1 MAASRHTHIHQPFF
15 DTVAR
20 LPNKVALVCDGQRH
34 TYTELATHVK
44 QLSERLTDFGLKRGD
59 RIALF
64 LDNSVELVA
73 GLLAASSIGAVFM
86 PINGLTRQEKLAYL
100 LNDAR
105 ASALI
110 THAVL
115 QPTWLGALAAN
126 SSVHVCL
133 VVGGDND
140 ADCIEPRCQR
150 YPQPYQQHQPL
161 HGSAWPHAEYAAVG
175 ETELASIIYTS
186 GSTGEPKGVML
197 THLNMMSA
205 LCSVMAYLHV
215 REDDIIM
222 CVLPLAFGYGLYH
235 WLLAANTGATLIL
248 ESSFAF
254 PLKVVQQMAAERA
267 TFFPGVPTIFSQL
280 LNVKGLDQFD
290 LSALRVITN
299 AAAPLSE
306 EHIRRLRLAFSQAKL
321 YSMYGLTECKRVT
334 YLPPEQLDVRPSSVG
349 RGMPYQNHWL
359 ADESGV
365 PLANGSTGELVV
377 RGPHVMRGY
386 WEKPELTAERLKPAP
401 TSSPFAGEIVLHT
414 GDLFRTDADGW
425 LYFVARKDD
434 IIKTRGEKVSPR
446 EVENAIYALNGVL
459 EVAVIGTPDELLGA
473 AVKAFVIK
481 KPGANL
487 GERDVIRHC
496 LSRLESFM
504 APKYVEFV
512 TELPKTDTG
521 KIKKSNLR

>member
-1 MAASRHTHIHQPFF
+1 MAAPYHSLVHQPFF
-15 DTVAR
+15 DTAAR
-20 LPNKVALVCDGQRH
+20 LPEKEALVCDGRRH
-34 TYTELATHVK
+34 TYAELAARVE
-44 QLSERLTDFGLKRGD
+44 QLATLLANFGIKRGD
-59 RIALF
+59 RVALF
-64 LDNSVELVA
+64 LDNSVELVT
-73 GLLAASSIGAVFM
+73 GLLAASRIGAVFV
-86 PINGLTRQEKLAYL
+86 PINGLTRKEKLAHL

-115 QPTWLGALAAN
+115 QPTWLGALAVN
-126 SSVHVCL
+126 STVHLCL
-133 VVGGDND
+133 VVDGGGDTNRV
-140 ADCIEPRCQR
+140 EPRCQPFPQLPR
-150 YPQPYQQHQPL
+150 HWPQPVAPL
-161 HGSAWPHAEYAAVG
+161 HAEYVAAE
-175 ETELASIIYTS
+175 ETDLVSLIYTS

-197 THLNMMSA
+197 TQLNMASA
-205 LCSVMAYLHV
+205 LRSVMAYLHV
-215 REDDIIM
+215 REDDVIM

-235 WLLAANTGATLIL
+235 WLLAANAGATLVL

-254 PLKVVQQMAAERA
+254 PLKVVEQMAVERA
-267 TFFPGVPTIFSQL
+267 TFFPGVPTIFTQL
-280 LNVKGLDQFD
+280 LNVKGLDKFD

-299 AAAPLSE
+299 AAAALSE
-306 EHIRRLRLAFSQAKL
+306 EHIRRLRLAFPQAKF

-334 YLPPEQLDVRPSSVG
+334 YLPPEQLDVRPGSVG
-349 RGMPYQNHWL
+349 RGMPYQDHWL
-359 ADESGV
+359 ADETGA
-365 PLANGSTGELVV
+365 PLPNGSTGELVV

-386 WEKPELTAERLKPAP
+386 WGKPEQTAERLRPAP
-401 TSSPFAGEIVLHT
+401 ASSSFAGEIVLHT
-414 GDLFRTDADGW
+414 GDVFRTDADGW

-446 EVENAIYALNGVL
+446 EVENAIYAIDGVL

-473 AVKAFVIK
+473 AVKAFVIRS
-481 KPGANL
+481 PGVKL

-496 LSRLESFM
+496 LARLESFM